1 MMGPVLRNLVNKK
14 AVSIKELLCDQNKPF
29 IAEQRG
35 GGGGGVLRRE
45 DSLYLAYSSL
55 ACYNNVA
62 LISPINS
69 LALLW
74 TQVCIFFCR

>member
-35 GGGGGVLRRE
+35 GGGGGPQKRGF
-45 DSLYLAYSSL
+45 SLSCLLIISL
-55 ACYNNVA
+55 
-62 LISPINS
+62 L
-69 LALLW
+69 
-74 TQVCIFFCR
+74 Q

>member
-1 MMGPVLRNLVNKK
+1 MMGPVLRNLDKKK

-35 GGGGGVLRRE
+35 RGGGVLRRE

-69 LALLW
+69 LELLW